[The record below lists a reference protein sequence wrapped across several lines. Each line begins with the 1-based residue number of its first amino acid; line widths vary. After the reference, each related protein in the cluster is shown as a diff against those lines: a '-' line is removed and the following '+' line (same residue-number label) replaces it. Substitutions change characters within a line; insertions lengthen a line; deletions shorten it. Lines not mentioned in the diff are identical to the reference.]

1 MKTSSLVRSSS
12 VLVSL
17 ALVLGACAKDTD
29 APSDSTSSVVAASP
43 DSVAPTSTSDPNVIV
58 AENPAITQLKLTS
71 GGGFTTWQY
80 NVSTLPIAWIN
91 GDSLYRG
98 VPNETMNPL
107 VSKAT
112 QQAFNRPAREKLTE
126 LLAGAGFVGEPL
138 DFGAPGITDM
148 PTTTLEFALD
158 GKSYRHDAYALEAGP
173 EVSADLTDEQQ
184 KNRANLTSLIEMVRD
199 PAKSYGA
206 ENVGAP
212 TDLSAKRWIP
222 IRGKSTLPGR
232 MLRSRCLHLPTTLF
246 AERLRVSKPPVS
258 RQQFRCLTHRRRRR
272 RQRPLRSCLR
282 REKMWR
288 TWCWSRHSPG
298 SMRAPQCPKRDPGPI
313 GDARRNSVGNGS
325 IGAPLPVRRSPTPN
339 SENRSMTLTLR
350 FCDVAMTSA
359 LSACSC
365 RPT

>member
-148 PTTTLEFALD
+148 PTTTLEFVLD

-212 TDLSAKRWIP
+212 TDFKPESYALWGQLVSEAMDPDSGQKYVAWPHASIPLSSFADNIVCRKIEGIEAAGVAATVSLLDSSPKAKAAAP
-222 IRGKSTLPGR
+222 ASVMFTQGK
-232 MLRSRCLHLPTTLF
+232 
-246 AERLRVSKPPVS
+246 
-258 RQQFRCLTHRRRRR
+258 
-272 RQRPLRSCLR
+272 
-282 REKMWR
+282 
-288 TWCWSRHSPG
+288 
-298 SMRAPQCPKRDPGPI
+298 
-313 GDARRNSVGNGS
+313 
-325 IGAPLPVRRSPTPN
+325 
-339 SENRSMTLTLR
+339 
-350 FCDVAMTSA
+350 DVAYLVLVPA
-359 LSACSC
+359 FPGLDACPAVS
-365 RPT
+365 